1 MKRIALIVFLL
12 GITIGFGLS
21 IMPNDANA
29 GGIWGMIKNAG
40 METREAKMFQV
51 EVKGVNLRAYVFDVP
66 EMKSICINTWGD
78 NNQQLECK
86 TYKEI
91 GINPTK

>member
-1 MKRIALIVFLL
+1 MKKLIITTITGVSLL
-12 GITIGFGLS
+12 ITSNLY
-21 IMPNDANA
+21 A
-29 GGIWGMIKNAG
+29 GSLWSLAKNAG
-40 METREAKMFQV
+40 LEKRKSKAFV
-51 EVKGVNLRAYVFDVP
+51 IDVKGVDIRAYVFDVP

-91 GINPTK
+91 GME